1 MKDRWGTDLTPLK
14 KIVIRPSYGTILGV
28 SVMKP
33 ILEHMSLFSSSNSIK
48 YFTI

>member
-14 KIVIRPSYGTILGV
+14 IIIRPSYGTIIGV

-33 ILEHMSLFSSSNSIK
+33 ILEHRSLFSSSNSIK